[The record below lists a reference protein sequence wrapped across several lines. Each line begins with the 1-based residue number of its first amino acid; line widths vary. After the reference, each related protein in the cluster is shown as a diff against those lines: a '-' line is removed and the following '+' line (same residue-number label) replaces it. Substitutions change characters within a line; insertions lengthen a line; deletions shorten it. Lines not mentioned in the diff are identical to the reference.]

1 MINQSYLLKPRFKR
15 IESKMVHKGG
25 FLDITSSLSLE
36 KSLGKLI
43 YFSQDQ
49 LRFDK
54 ALMLIN
60 VKSRHIYPGI
70 TWVNNI
76 CE

>member
-1 MINQSYLLKPRFKR
+1 MINQSYLLKPSFKR

-60 VKSRHIYPGI
+60 VKSRYIYPGI

>member
-36 KSLGKLI
+36 KSIGK
-43 YFSQDQ
+43 FSQDQ